1 MNRKSMGEII
11 NKLLL
16 FNGESDENLVKKK
29 MDLLLRVLEELKE
42 TKDQYKYECI
52 CSILESDFYNKSFV
66 NDFMKEAKF
75 IEILYNILDDSRE
88 LPKKEVAIMKLLIR
102 INENI
107 LKNING
113 RCTPSVEQENPME
126 IINMFNNYG
135 IEDNTNK
142 DADVD
147 MEQIIKNIMLNLFYS
162 LDKNKFNFMDDL
174 DDCSSKENSEFK
186 TTYLMNQRRMGMKK
200 LAQIELFR
208 TILDIIVNGYGKC
221 NMEEQTLKLL
231 GFIKEKKLFGKINK
245 LFFEFPFC
253 NLYQAYYSQIIEIA
267 LNELSPKILIETVF
281 EEKSEKEE
289 KNLIQTLIDNS
300 LNNMKFNFESNKI
313 SFHPN
318 FSFEVS
324 LLTKIFAST
333 NEHLKNL
340 IKDNKNLEVY
350 NKVLGDEVKKIFD
363 QKLLLAENDVQFG
376 SQEEQEEK
384 KPSVFFGKRT
394 FMDLMEQDIGIYKIY
409 MEGGDYQKAFDEK
422 IENEKKEQEELE
434 KELEEKKKTEEE
446 GYFNEEEEQEDNKKG
461 GLKDSL
467 NILDQDED
475 QDQEQ
480 EGEEGNEKKEEEK
493 EKEEND
499 NENENKEEEKV
510 ENTKEESST
519 EDNDNKDYNDV
530 NYWKPEISP
539 NDDILDAVLNDLN

>member
-1 MNRKSMGEII
+1 
-11 NKLLL
+11 
-16 FNGESDENLVKKK
+16 
-29 MDLLLRVLEELKE
+29 
-42 TKDQYKYECI
+42 
-52 CSILESDFYNKSFV
+52 
-66 NDFMKEAKF
+66 
-75 IEILYNILDDSRE
+75 
-88 LPKKEVAIMKLLIR
+88 
-102 INENI
+102 
-107 LKNING
+107 
-113 RCTPSVEQENPME
+113 
-126 IINMFNNYG
+126 
-135 IEDNTNK
+135 
-142 DADVD
+142 
-147 MEQIIKNIMLNLFYS
+147 
-162 LDKNKFNFMDDL
+162 
-174 DDCSSKENSEFK
+174 
-186 TTYLMNQRRMGMKK
+186 MKK

-253 NLYQAYYSQIIEIA
+253 NLYQAYYSQLIEIA

-350 NKVLGDEVKKIFD
+350 NKVLGDEVKKIYD
-363 QKLLLAENDVQFG
+363 QKLLLSENDVQFG

-409 MEGGDYQKAFDEK
+409 LEGGDYQKAFDEK

-434 KELEEKKKTEEE
+434 KELEQKKKTEEE

-467 NILDQDED
+467 NILDQDQD

-480 EGEEGNEKKEEEK
+480 EQEGEEENEKKEEEK